1 MSKNDIQREIQ
12 SFTSDETGQ
21 LAMQTSETGDTYLC
35 NQHSHGYL
43 SMYNPNYDGSVAIRY
58 GSVGGSRAF
67 TKEERQE
74 HQAMAL
80 KLANVLLKKHQ
91 K

>member
-1 MSKNDIQREIQ
+1 
-12 SFTSDETGQ
+12 
-21 LAMQTSETGDTYLC
+21 
-35 NQHSHGYL
+35 
-43 SMYNPNYDGSVAIRY
+43 MYNPNYDGSVAIRY